1 MMLADVANVVL
12 PLLLAVVVPLM
23 IAYVMLC
30 PVDHR
35 FSYAR
40 LPGPEPSHWLLG
52 NARDVFQ
59 TRWSEGSFP
68 EPGLS
73 WLKKYG
79 AAYYVRVLHIHRI
92 ALADPVGL
100 KHVLVTNAKQ
110 FPRNNLSRAFL
121 TKLVQGVG
129 LLSAEGDDHA
139 AMRRMLNPHFSHT
152 NLKSFVPLF
161 AAHARHLLSQWA
173 ADKLIDTN
181 APVNL
186 YTYFAKLTLDIIGI
200 SAFGYDF
207 GAIAGTN
214 EAESSAYNDA
224 KLPATLFT
232 ILGTAY
238 VPGWRYLPLPGFA
251 RRRAARDTLMTIAL
265 RVIEAKMAAP
275 AVDPPRDLLD
285 RMLVAGP
292 DMSATDARAHVF
304 TFMQAGHE
312 TTSNTLCWVVAL
324 LSQHPAIEMA
334 VRAECQAALQ
344 QCPDGFTAEGLAH
357 IPLLTAVI
365 QETLRIYPTVIN
377 LAARGVTKDEVV
389 PLSDGSQ
396 LHVPKSAMVWVDV
409 AAIHRNPAYWTR
421 PDEFVPDR
429 FIEGTDIH
437 SADLHLR
444 GGKGHTFFYFPFSA
458 GEKNCIGHRFATMEL
473 QTILVHVLS
482 SVRFAVTP
490 AAVLHPKRQVG
501 TITPV
506 LLETTIHSI

>member
-1 MMLADVANVVL
+1 MLADAAWIL
-12 PLLLAVVVPLM
+12 LTLLLAVVVPIC
-23 IAYVMLC
+23 IAYVVLC
-30 PVDHR
+30 PSDHG

-40 LPGPEPSHWLLG
+40 LPGPPPSHWLLG
-52 NARDVFQ
+52 NARDIFQ
-59 TRWSEGSFP
+59 ARWNEGSFP

-73 WLKKYG
+73 WLKQYG
-79 AAYYVRVLHIHRI
+79 SAYHVRILYIHRI
-92 ALADPVGL
+92 ALADPVAL
-100 KHVLVTNAKQ
+100 KHVLVTKAKD
-110 FPRNNLSRAFL
+110 FPRNNLSRAFI

-129 LLSAEGDDHA
+129 LLSAEGDDHM
-139 AMRRMLNPHFSHT
+139 AMRRMMNPHFSHS

-161 AAHARHLLSQWA
+161 AAHTRRLLSQWRT
-173 ADKLIDTN
+173 DKLVDTN

-186 YTYFAKLTLDIIGI
+186 YAYFTKLTLDIIGI

-207 GAIAGTN
+207 GAITGTD
-214 EAESSAYNDA
+214 EAESNAYNDA
-224 KLPATLFT
+224 KLPATLFS

-251 RRRAARDTLMTIAL
+251 RRRAARDTLMAVVL

-285 RMLVAGP
+285 RMLAAGP
-292 DMSATDARAHVF
+292 DMSATEARAHVF

-324 LSQHPAIEMA
+324 LSQHPAIEAA

-344 QCPDGFTAEGLAH
+344 QCPDGSFTADGLAH

-365 QETLRIYPTVIN
+365 QETLRYYPTVIN

-389 PLSDGSQ
+389 PLSDGSL
-396 LHVPKSAMVWVDV
+396 LHVPKSANLWVDV

-429 FIEGTDIH
+429 FIEGTEVH
-437 SADLHLR
+437 GADLHLR

-458 GEKNCIGHRFATMEL
+458 GEKNCIGHRFALMEL
-473 QTILVHVLS
+473 QTILVHVLA

-490 AAVLHPKRQVG
+490 AAVLHPKRQLA

-506 LLETTIHSI
+506 LLETTIHSV